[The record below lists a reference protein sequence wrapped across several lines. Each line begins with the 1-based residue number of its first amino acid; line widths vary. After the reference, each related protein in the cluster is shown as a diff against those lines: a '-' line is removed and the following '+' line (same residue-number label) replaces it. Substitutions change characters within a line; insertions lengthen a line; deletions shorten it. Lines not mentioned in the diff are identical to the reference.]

1 MSSREK
7 NIVSSSKSLLKST
20 SKYRLLTKD
29 HGLQS
34 PTPNFGD
41 HDTSNSKIFDK
52 DPTSRKI
59 DVIGRLIT
67 ANLGAGPK
75 PSARKLIK
83 DSNSYKNLDLTEP
96 KPCHSGS
103 KHFLRPKKIIS
114 AHATAQDQAS
124 LTSNSEA
131 PSKYTIEYYKNL
143 FDSELINK
151 R

>member
-34 PTPNFGD
+34 PTPKFGD
-41 HDTSNSKIFDK
+41 HDTSKSKNFDK

-59 DVIGRLIT
+59 DVLGRLIT
-67 ANLGAGPK
+67 ANLRAGHK

-83 DSNSYKNLDLTEP
+83 DSNSNKNLDLTEP
-96 KPCHSGS
+96 KDCHSGS
-103 KHFLRPKKIIS
+103 KNILRPKKKIS
-114 AHATAQDQAS
+114 AHATVQDQAS

-131 PSKYTIEYYKNL
+131 QSKYTIEYYKNL